1 MINKIVLMGRLT
13 ADPEMHVGNDMTY
26 ARFTI
31 AVERNY
37 KPKNGDKITDFIN
50 CTAWNGTAE
59 FIDKYFHKG
68 NMIAV
73 SGELNIDRYE
83 DKDGNPRTAAN
94 IRVAEVSF
102 TGERN
107 DTDEQPSNN
116 KNTRSNNRRGYR

>member
-1 MINKIVLMGRLT
+1 MLNKVILMGRLT
-13 ADPEMHVGNDMTY
+13 AEPEMHVGNDMTY

-37 KPKNGDKITDFIN
+37 KNKSGDKTTDFIN
-50 CTAWNGTAE
+50 CTAWNGTAD

-83 DKDGNPRTAAN
+83 DKDGNIRTAAN
-94 IRVAEVSF
+94 VRVAEVSF

-107 DTDEQPSNN
+107 DTDEKPK
-116 KNTRSNNRRGYR
+116 KNTRSNNYRGYK